1 MLVLSRKEGEKI
13 VINDNI
19 TITIVALQ
27 GHKVRVGID
36 APREVPVHREEI
48 QRLRDDE
55 LKQHF
60 PIKFL
65 DQGFADQS
73 PEHQ

>member
-19 TITIVALQ
+19 TITVVALQ
-27 GHKVRVGID
+27 GHKVRLGID
-36 APREVPVHREEI
+36 APAEIPVNREEI

-55 LKQHF
+55 LRQVPVKS
-60 PIKFL
+60 L
-65 DQGFADQS
+65 ADS
-73 PEHQ
+73 PAAD